1 MKRLRGAGMTAVA
14 MIVLSGAAVSALGQR
29 QYVRFTTDEVWVSAR
44 PLEAGQ
50 VIQASD
56 LARGLVDSDRSSL
69 SVPDVR
75 ALIGKKLAA
84 PKVEGEMFTQDDLT
98 VPQRNW
104 LSDMVPEG
112 RVVYSLEPDM
122 SLIPYTK
129 QLRNGDRF
137 DILATAPGGR
147 VSSLAYDVILLGI
160 LKDETARPQAPD
172 PADGILASTVNNTQ
186 SASAPEPGGGLLMLA
201 VNPEYVYPLAS
212 ALGSSA
218 KLSFVVHSNA
228 SVVSGDQLTIRPP
241 VQERSVE
248 VFAGLEKSYVT
259 VEQMQR

>member
-1 MKRLRGAGMTAVA
+1 MKRLRGAGMTAIA
-14 MIVLSGAAVSALGQR
+14 MIVVSAAAVVTLGQR
-29 QYVRFTTDEVWVSAR
+29 QYMRFTTDEVWVSAR

-50 VIQASD
+50 VIQTSD
-56 LARGLVDSDRSSL
+56 LTRGLVDAERSAL
-69 SVPDVR
+69 AIPDMR
-75 ALIGKKLAA
+75 ALVGRKLAA

-98 VPQRNW
+98 APQRNW

-112 RVVYSLEPDM
+112 RVVYSLQPDV

-147 VSSLAYDVILLGI
+147 VVSLAYDVILLGI
-160 LKDETARPQAPD
+160 LKDETASPQATD
-172 PADGILASTVNNTQ
+172 PADSLLASIANNTP
-186 SASAPEPGGGLLMLA
+186 SASAPEPRGGLLMLA

-218 KLSFVVHSNA
+218 KLSFVVHSHA
-228 SVVSGDQLTIRPP
+228 SVVSGEQLTIRPP
-241 VQERSVE
+241 VRERSVE